1 MTMINTDSGFIT
13 SYKLHL
19 TTHDKKHKMAGLQS
33 ISTSV
38 LDNPICQKRRE
49 VPDSI
54 CAKCYANHLCRYR
67 KSLQTCLSRNFSIL
81 NDHLFDEREALRCQ
95 FDTRY
100 GRIES
105 FGDVAS
111 VTQARNY
118 IRIIRAHKHTQFGIW
133 SKNLVIWGVAFEKDG
148 KPKNCSYVHSS
159 LKVDIP
165 DYILPRWQKYVDHV
179 FTVWSPEI
187 YDDLYKGTP
196 SECAGI
202 KCMNC
207 LKCYKRGGQYY
218 INERLR

>member
-1 MTMINTDSGFIT
+1 MFDINR
-13 SYKLHL
+13 KLHT
-19 TTHDKKHKMAGLQS
+19 TTHSKKHKMEGIQS

-49 VPDSI
+49 VPDSV

-118 IRIIRAHKHTQFGIW
+118 IRIIRANPETDFGIW
-133 SKNLVIWGVAFEKDG
+133 SKNAGIWREAFELDG
-148 KPKNCSYVHSS
+148 KPVNTTFVLSS
-159 LKVDIP
+159 CKVNEVDIVP
-165 DYILPRWQKYVDHV
+165 DGMREYVDHV
-179 FTVWSPEI
+179 FTVWSPDRYI
-187 YDDLYKGTP
+187 FAGTP

-202 KCMNC
+202 QCKTC
-207 LKCYKRGGQYY
+207 LKCYKKHTPFE

>member
-1 MTMINTDSGFIT
+1 MTMINTD
-13 SYKLHL
+13 YKLHL

-67 KSLQTCLSRNFSIL
+67 KTLQTCLSRNFSIL

-118 IRIIRAHKHTQFGIW
+118 IRIIRANPETDFGIW
-133 SKNLVIWGVAFEKDG
+133 SKNASLWKRAFDIEG
-148 KPKNCSYVHSS
+148 KPLNTTFVLSS
-159 LKVDIP
+159 IKVNEVDIVP
-165 DYILPRWQKYVDHV
+165 DGMGEYVDHI
-179 FTVWSPEI
+179 FTVWSPDRYI
-187 YDDLYKGTP
+187 FAGTP

-202 KCMNC
+202 QCKTC
-207 LKCYKRGGQYY
+207 LKCYKKHTPFE
-218 INERLR
+218 INEKLR